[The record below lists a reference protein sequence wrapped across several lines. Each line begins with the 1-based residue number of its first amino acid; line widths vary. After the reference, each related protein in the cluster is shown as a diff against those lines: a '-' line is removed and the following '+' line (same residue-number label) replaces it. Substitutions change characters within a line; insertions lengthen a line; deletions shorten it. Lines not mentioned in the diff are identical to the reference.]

1 MHYQNKRL
9 AHAREILSGL
19 ERRMGLSS
27 VDDIHAFDTGLLRGG
42 EVYCA
47 NGSVGQMMRAV
58 SRALSES
65 QWCAVIGIPE
75 VGWLAAVQAGL
86 PSNRAIVIPD
96 VRGHGDAVL
105 HYLIPHVDVVSLGHV
120 FFTRTQQ
127 QKIVARARQH
137 RTSIVALEPWVG
149 ISRSLP
155 VRERLVVRECMGM

>member
-65 QWCAVIGIPE
+65 QWCAYWDTRSGV
-75 VGWLAAVQAGL
+75 VGCCTG
-86 PSNRAIVIPD
+86 
-96 VRGHGDAVL
+96 G
-105 HYLIPHVDVVSLGHV
+105 VS
-120 FFTRTQQ
+120 
-127 QKIVARARQH
+127 I
-137 RTSIVALEPWVG
+137 
-149 ISRSLP
+149 
-155 VRERLVVRECMGM
+155 